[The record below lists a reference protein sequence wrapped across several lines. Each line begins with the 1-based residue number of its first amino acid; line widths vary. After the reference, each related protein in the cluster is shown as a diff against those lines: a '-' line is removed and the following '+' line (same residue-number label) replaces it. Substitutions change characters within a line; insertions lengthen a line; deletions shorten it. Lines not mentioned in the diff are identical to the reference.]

1 MRIHSWSSTRCFL
14 IGLGV
19 TALCLAPPIA
29 SALERDSVD
38 RFFLEYYRVSS
49 RVTRLSE
56 DLQQSNRRAD
66 IRQVFNVLDQVV
78 AARDHLARYDTA
90 HQLSALE
97 THVLFTDHSRL
108 RMLYYAYEAMAQM
121 LSAQIDY
128 EVTKSG
134 PLRRLA
140 ERYRQ
145 TWHEADVAARIQSA
159 P

>member
-1 MRIHSWSSTRCFL
+1 MCIHSWSETRRFL
-14 IGLGV
+14 IGLV
-19 TALCLAPPIA
+19 VVALCSSPLAA

-56 DLQQSNRRAD
+56 DLQQSNRRTD
-66 IRQVFNVLDQVV
+66 LRQVFRVLDQVV

-90 HQLSALE
+90 HQLSALQ
-97 THVLFTDHSRL
+97 THVHFTDHSRL
-108 RMLYYAYEAMAQM
+108 RMLFYAYEAMAQM

-128 EVTKSG
+128 QVTKSE

-145 TWHEADVAARIQSA
+145 TWHEADVGARIQSA

>member
-1 MRIHSWSSTRCFL
+1 MYIHSWSNTRCFL
-14 IGLGV
+14 IGLV
-19 TALCLAPPIA
+19 VVALCSSPQVV

-66 IRQVFNVLDQVV
+66 IRQVIRVLDQVV
-78 AARDHLARYDTA
+78 VARDHLARYDTA

-97 THVLFTDHSRL
+97 TNVLFTDHSRL
-108 RMLYYAYEAMAQM
+108 RMLFYAYEAMAQM

-128 EVTKSG
+128 QVTKSE

-145 TWHEADVAARIQSA
+145 TWHEADVGARIQSA